1 MAQAETV
8 EQVWK
13 AFWALSPAARNEFLE
28 CLVKDDTL
36 RQELEDLWD
45 LAIARERANE
55 TARPLEEVLAEIE
68 R

>member
-1 MAQAETV
+1 MAQV
-8 EQVWK
+8 EALEYVWK

-28 CLVKDDTL
+28 RLVKDDTL

-45 LAIARERANE
+45 LEIARERANE
-55 TARPLEEVLAEIE
+55 PTRPLEDVLTELG